1 MIRTRKKTGYNP
13 AMPPTSKQIGFCSCI
28 TILALF
34 VAASALLRLFVDR
47 ETAANI
53 EAGVILG
60 VIAVVGL
67 VAGVTRRR

>member
-1 MIRTRKKTGYNP
+1 
-13 AMPPTSKQIGFCSCI
+13 MPPTNKQIGFCSCI

-34 VAASALLRLFVDR
+34 VAAFAILRLIVRDR
-47 ETAANI
+47 EAAANI

-67 VAGVTRRR
+67 VAGVTKRR